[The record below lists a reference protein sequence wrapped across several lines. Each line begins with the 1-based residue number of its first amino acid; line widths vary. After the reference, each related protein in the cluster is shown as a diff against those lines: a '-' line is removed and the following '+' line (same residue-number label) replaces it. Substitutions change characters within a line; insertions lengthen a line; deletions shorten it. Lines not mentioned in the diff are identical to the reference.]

1 MCHQVAPVRAEPV
14 ASPPLMFGKPS
25 RPQLAQP
32 VSEHAGRR
40 KSALTFDALRC
51 SLTHSKFDA
60 TGGPARI
67 DRQEEWRSSVTREPI
82 KKITLK
88 SGEVRY
94 RFTIDAP
101 RGPDGKRRQV
111 TYTFDTMREARE
123 ALAKIRVESSTGR
136 YVRPDKTT
144 LTEYLSEWLAAVGRG
159 VEPGTLRAYQ
169 DALRVPREQ
178 LGHRK
183 MQSLCT
189 PDVTAVVETMLTN
202 GRKKGGPVGSGLG
215 PRSVQMMLTVLRR
228 ALGDAV
234 RDRKM
239 DWNPAEGV
247 RGPRLRPRKVTPW
260 TDDEVRAFM
269 DAARSERLHAV
280 WRLSLLALR
289 PEEVAGLR
297 WDSVDLS
304 AETLTVARVQ
314 VIVAGKVMERE
325 TAKTSAGERTLPLD
339 EGTVNALRQLRRLQ
353 RKERLAAGEAYQ
365 LGSHAGYVAADEIG
379 AGYSTQRLRG
389 TFYRLVASA
398 GLRKITFYHARHS
411 ALSYLLNSGQVP
423 IAVVAAWAGHADGG
437 ATALKHYIR
446 VRPGDLEA
454 ARDAIAALLGA

>member
-1 MCHQVAPVRAEPV
+1 VA
-14 ASPPLMFGKPS
+14 
-25 RPQLAQP
+25 
-32 VSEHAGRR
+32 
-40 KSALTFDALRC
+40 
-51 SLTHSKFDA
+51 
-60 TGGPARI
+60 
-67 DRQEEWRSSVTREPI
+67 REPI

-94 RFTIDAP
+94 RFVTDAP

-111 TYTFDTMREARE
+111 THTFDTLREARD
-123 ALAKIRVESSTGR
+123 ALAKIRTESSTGR
-136 YVRPDKTT
+136 YVHPDKTT
-144 LTEYLSEWLAAVGRG
+144 LDGYLGEWLAAVGHG

-178 LGHRK
+178 LGHRRL
-183 MQSLCT
+183 QSIST
-189 PDVTAVVETMLTN
+189 ADVSAVVDFMLTK
-202 GRKKGGPVGSGLG
+202 GRKKGGRAGTGLG
-215 PRSVQMMLTVLRR
+215 PRSVQMMLTLLRR
-228 ALGDAV
+228 AFQEAV

-239 DWNPAEGV
+239 AWNPAEGV
-247 RGPRLRPRKVTPW
+247 RSPRQRPRKVTPW

-269 DAARSERLHAV
+269 DAARHDRLHAI

-297 WDSVDLS
+297 WDSVDLT
-304 AETLTVARVQ
+304 AGTLTVARVQ
-314 VIVAGKVMERE
+314 VIVAGKVLERE
-325 TAKTSAGERTLPLD
+325 TAKTPAGQRTLPLD
-339 EGTVNALRQLRRLQ
+339 DGTVNALRELRKLQ
-353 RKERLAAGEAYQ
+353 RRERMTAGEAHRP
-365 LGSHAGYVAADEIG
+365 GSHGGYVAADEIG
-379 AGYSTQRLRG
+379 AGYTTQRLRG
-389 TFYRLVASA
+389 AFYRLVESA
-398 GLRKITFYHARHS
+398 GLRRITFYHARHS

>member
-1 MCHQVAPVRAEPV
+1 MA
-14 ASPPLMFGKPS
+14 
-25 RPQLAQP
+25 
-32 VSEHAGRR
+32 
-40 KSALTFDALRC
+40 
-51 SLTHSKFDA
+51 
-60 TGGPARI
+60 
-67 DRQEEWRSSVTREPI
+67 REPI

-94 RFTIDAP
+94 RFVTDAP

-111 TYTFDTMREARE
+111 THTFDTLREARD
-123 ALAKIRVESSTGR
+123 ALAKIRTESSTGR
-136 YVRPDKTT
+136 YVHPDKTT
-144 LTEYLSEWLAAVGRG
+144 LDEYLSEWLAAIGRG

-169 DALRVPREQ
+169 DALRVPREL

-183 MQSLCT
+183 LQSINSA
-189 PDVTAVVETMLTN
+189 DVNAVIEFMLTK
-202 GRKKGGPVGSGLG
+202 GRKKGGPADTGLG

-228 ALGDAV
+228 AFQEAV

-239 DWNPAEGV
+239 TWNPAEGV

-269 DAARSERLHAV
+269 DAARRDRLHAI

-289 PEEVAGLR
+289 PGEVAGLR
-297 WDSVDLS
+297 WDSVDLT
-304 AETLTVARVQ
+304 ACTLTVARVQ
-314 VIVAGKVMERE
+314 VIVAGKVLERE
-325 TAKTSAGERTLPLD
+325 TAKTPAGERTLPLD
-339 EGTVNALRQLRRLQ
+339 EGTVKALRELRKLQ
-353 RKERLAAGEAYQ
+353 RKERMGAGEAYRP
-365 LGSHAGYVAADEIG
+365 GSHGGYVAADEIG

-389 TFYRLVASA
+389 AFYRLVESA
-398 GLRKITFYHARHS
+398 GLRRITFYHARHS

-454 ARDAIAALLGA
+454 ARDAIAALLGG

>member
-1 MCHQVAPVRAEPV
+1 MA
-14 ASPPLMFGKPS
+14 
-25 RPQLAQP
+25 
-32 VSEHAGRR
+32 
-40 KSALTFDALRC
+40 
-51 SLTHSKFDA
+51 
-60 TGGPARI
+60 
-67 DRQEEWRSSVTREPI
+67 REPI

-94 RFTIDAP
+94 RFVTDAP

-111 TYTFDTMREARE
+111 THTFDTLREARD
-123 ALAKIRVESSTGR
+123 ALAKIRTESSTGR
-136 YVRPDKTT
+136 YVHPDKTT
-144 LTEYLSEWLAAVGRG
+144 LDEYLSEWLAAIGRG

-169 DALRVPREQ
+169 DALRLPREL

-183 MQSLCT
+183 LQSINSA
-189 PDVTAVVETMLTN
+189 DVNAVIEFMLTK
-202 GRKKGGPVGSGLG
+202 GRKKGGPADTGLG

-228 ALGDAV
+228 AFQEAV

-239 DWNPAEGV
+239 TWNPAEGV

-269 DAARSERLHAV
+269 DAARRDRLHAI

-297 WDSVDLS
+297 WDSVDLT
-304 AETLTVARVQ
+304 ACTLTVARVQ
-314 VIVAGKVMERE
+314 VIVAGKVLERE
-325 TAKTSAGERTLPLD
+325 TAKTPAGERTLPLD
-339 EGTVNALRQLRRLQ
+339 EGTVKALRELRKLQ
-353 RKERLAAGEAYQ
+353 RKERMGAGEAYRP
-365 LGSHAGYVAADEIG
+365 GSHGGYVAADEIG

-389 TFYRLVASA
+389 AFYRLVESA
-398 GLRKITFYHARHS
+398 GLRRITFYHARHS

-454 ARDAIAALLGA
+454 ARDAIAALLGG

>member
-1 MCHQVAPVRAEPV
+1 MA
-14 ASPPLMFGKPS
+14 
-25 RPQLAQP
+25 
-32 VSEHAGRR
+32 
-40 KSALTFDALRC
+40 
-51 SLTHSKFDA
+51 
-60 TGGPARI
+60 
-67 DRQEEWRSSVTREPI
+67 REPI

-88 SGEVRY
+88 SGEMRY
-94 RFTIDAP
+94 RFVTDAP
-101 RGPDGKRRQV
+101 RGPDGKRRQI
-111 TYTFDTMREARE
+111 THTFDTLREARD
-123 ALAKIRVESSTGR
+123 ALAKIRTESSTGR
-136 YVRPDKTT
+136 YVHPDKMT
-144 LTEYLSEWLAAVGRG
+144 LDEYLSEWLAAIGRG

-183 MQSLCT
+183 LQSIAT
-189 PDVTAVVETMLTN
+189 ADVNAVVDFMLTK
-202 GRKKGGPVGSGLG
+202 GRKKGGPAATGLG
-215 PRSVQMMLTVLRR
+215 PRSVQMMLAVLRR
-228 ALGDAV
+228 AFQEAV

-239 DWNPAEGV
+239 AWNPAEGV
-247 RGPRLRPRKVTPW
+247 RGPRQRPRKVTPW

-269 DAARSERLHAV
+269 DAARRDRLHAI

-297 WDSVDLS
+297 WDSVDLT
-304 AETLTVARVQ
+304 AGTLTVARVQ
-314 VIVAGKVMERE
+314 VIVAGKVLERE
-325 TAKTSAGERTLPLD
+325 TAKTPAGERTLPLD
-339 EGTVNALRQLRRLQ
+339 EGTVKALRELRKLQ
-353 RKERLAAGEAYQ
+353 RKERMAAGEAYRP
-365 LGSHAGYVAADEIG
+365 GSHGGYVAADEIG

-389 TFYRLVASA
+389 TFYRLVESA
-398 GLRKITFYHARHS
+398 GLRRITFYHARHS

>member
-1 MCHQVAPVRAEPV
+1 MA
-14 ASPPLMFGKPS
+14 K
-25 RPQLAQP
+25 
-32 VSEHAGRR
+32 
-40 KSALTFDALRC
+40 D
-51 SLTHSKFDA
+51 
-60 TGGPARI
+60 
-67 DRQEEWRSSVTREPI
+67 PI

-94 RFTIDAP
+94 RFVTDAP

-111 TYTFDTMREARE
+111 THTFDTLREARD
-123 ALAKIRVESSTGR
+123 ALAKIRTESSTGR
-136 YVRPDKTT
+136 YVHPDKMT
-144 LTEYLSEWLAAVGRG
+144 LGEYLSEWLAATGRG

-169 DALRVPREQ
+169 DALRVPWEL

-183 MQSLCT
+183 LQSIGT
-189 PDVTAVVETMLTN
+189 ADVNAVVDFMLTK
-202 GRKKGGPVGSGLG
+202 GRKKGGPVGTGLG
-215 PRSVQMMLTVLRR
+215 ARSVQMMLTVLRR
-228 ALGDAV
+228 AFQEAV

-239 DWNPAEGV
+239 AWNPAEGV
-247 RGPRLRPRKVTPW
+247 RGPWQRPRKVTPW

-269 DAARSERLHAV
+269 DTARGDRLHAV

-297 WDSVDLS
+297 WDSVNLT
-304 AETLTVARVQ
+304 AGTLTVARVQ
-314 VIVAGKVMERE
+314 VIVAGKVLERE
-325 TAKTSAGERTLPLD
+325 TAKTPAGERTLPLD
-339 EGTVNALRQLRRLQ
+339 EGTVNALRELRKRQ
-353 RKERLAAGEAYQ
+353 RKERMAAGEAYRP
-365 LGSHAGYVAADEIG
+365 GSHGGYVAADEIG

-389 TFYRLVASA
+389 TFYRLVESA
-398 GLRKITFYHARHS
+398 KLRRITFYHARHS

>member
-1 MCHQVAPVRAEPV
+1 MA
-14 ASPPLMFGKPS
+14 
-25 RPQLAQP
+25 
-32 VSEHAGRR
+32 
-40 KSALTFDALRC
+40 
-51 SLTHSKFDA
+51 
-60 TGGPARI
+60 
-67 DRQEEWRSSVTREPI
+67 REPI

-88 SGEVRY
+88 SGEVRD
-94 RFTIDAP
+94 RFVTDAP

-111 TYTFDTMREARE
+111 THTFDTLREARD
-123 ALAKIRVESSTGR
+123 ALAKIRTESSTGR
-136 YVRPDKTT
+136 YVHPDKTT
-144 LTEYLSEWLAAVGRG
+144 LDEYLSEWLAAIGRG

-169 DALRVPREQ
+169 DALRVPREL

-183 MQSLCT
+183 LQSINSA
-189 PDVTAVVETMLTN
+189 DVNAVVEFMLTK
-202 GRKKGGPVGSGLG
+202 GRKKGGPADTGLG

-228 ALGDAV
+228 AFQEAV

-239 DWNPAEGV
+239 TWNPAEGV

-269 DAARSERLHAV
+269 DAARRDRLHAI

-297 WDSVDLS
+297 WDSVDLT
-304 AETLTVARVQ
+304 ACTLTVARVQ
-314 VIVAGKVMERE
+314 VIAAGKVLERE
-325 TAKTSAGERTLPLD
+325 TAKTPAGERTLPLD
-339 EGTVNALRQLRRLQ
+339 EGTVKALRELRKLQ
-353 RKERLAAGEAYQ
+353 RKERMGAGEAYRP
-365 LGSHAGYVAADEIG
+365 GSHGGYVAADEIG
-379 AGYSTQRLRG
+379 AGYSTQRLG
-389 TFYRLVASA
+389 GAFYRLVESA
-398 GLRKITFYHARHS
+398 GLRRITFYHARHS

-454 ARDAIAALLGA
+454 ARDAIAALLGG

>member
-1 MCHQVAPVRAEPV
+1 MA
-14 ASPPLMFGKPS
+14 
-25 RPQLAQP
+25 
-32 VSEHAGRR
+32 
-40 KSALTFDALRC
+40 
-51 SLTHSKFDA
+51 
-60 TGGPARI
+60 
-67 DRQEEWRSSVTREPI
+67 REPI

-94 RFTIDAP
+94 RFVTDAP

-111 TYTFDTMREARE
+111 THTFDTLREARD
-123 ALAKIRVESSTGR
+123 ALAKIRTESSTGR
-136 YVRPDKTT
+136 YVHPDKTT
-144 LTEYLSEWLAAVGRG
+144 LDEYLSEWLAAIGRG

-169 DALRVPREQ
+169 DALRLPREL

-183 MQSLCT
+183 LQSINSA
-189 PDVTAVVETMLTN
+189 DVNAVIEFMLTK
-202 GRKKGGPVGSGLG
+202 GRKKGGPADTGLG

-228 ALGDAV
+228 AFQEAV

-239 DWNPAEGV
+239 TWNPAEGV

-269 DAARSERLHAV
+269 DAARRDRLHAI

-297 WDSVDLS
+297 WDSVDLT
-304 AETLTVARVQ
+304 ACTLTVARVQ
-314 VIVAGKVMERE
+314 VIVAGKVLERE
-325 TAKTSAGERTLPLD
+325 TAKTPAGERTLPLD
-339 EGTVNALRQLRRLQ
+339 EGTVKALRELRELQ
-353 RKERLAAGEAYQ
+353 RKERMGAGEAYRP
-365 LGSHAGYVAADEIG
+365 GSHGGYVAADEIG

-389 TFYRLVASA
+389 AFYRLVESA
-398 GLRKITFYHARHS
+398 GLRRITFYHARHS

-454 ARDAIAALLGA
+454 ARDAIAALLGG